1 MTVIIPL
8 KVFKIVLKK
17 KLYNI
22 ESNNFTKENDKLQKE
37 VQKLQ
42 YNLLTKK
49 ILEELELE
57 RSKIKMLT
65 ELKNLIG
72 AAALFC

>member
-22 ESNNFTKENDKLQKE
+22 ESNNFTKENNKLQKE

-49 ILEELELE
+49 ILEVLELE
-57 RSKIKMLT
+57 
-65 ELKNLIG
+65 
-72 AAALFC
+72 